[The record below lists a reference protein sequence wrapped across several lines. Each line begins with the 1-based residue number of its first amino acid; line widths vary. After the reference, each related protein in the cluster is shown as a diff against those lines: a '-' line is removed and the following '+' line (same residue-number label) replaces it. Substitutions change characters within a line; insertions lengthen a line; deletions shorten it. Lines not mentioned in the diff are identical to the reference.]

1 MSNYTCPRCH
11 YETNYRYNIRKHFMR
26 NNKCPE
32 KFDKTSIEKCF
43 QTILFEEYPVI
54 KKTTLN
60 DFQMTSNDFE
70 KTKEKDN
77 LECVFCGKIFTRKNN
92 LNMHIKKTCKK
103 VKAHNISDKDMLIE
117 KLKVENEMLRM
128 EKKTLIQNNT
138 ITNNT
143 TNNTIIINAFGHE
156 NLDYIKKEYVQALVK
171 SGPYGSIQKLIKHIH
186 FNPNHKENHN
196 IKIPNKRDKYGMIF
210 DGSKWL
216 FKNKKSMI
224 TTIAD
229 HAYGI
234 IAEHCEDLNNRK
246 LDKFRDEYENEDSE
260 LMKRIA
266 DDTELVILNGQSEL
280 GMM

>member
-11 YETNYRYNIRKHFMR
+11 YETNYRYNIRKHFSR
-26 NNKCPE
+26 NNKCPT
-32 KFDKTSIEKCF
+32 KFDKISIEDCF
-43 QTILFEEYPVI
+43 KTILFEEYQPT
-54 KKTTLN
+54 KKQTAD
-60 DFQMTSNDFE
+60 DFKMTSFDFE
-70 KTKEKDN
+70 KPKEAFFC
-77 LECVFCGKIFTRKNN
+77 EYCGKSFTRKNN
-92 LNMHIKKTCKK
+92 LNVHIKKACKK
-103 VKAHNISDKDMLIE
+103 LKTFENVQEKDMLIE
-117 KLKVENEMLRM
+117 KLKEENEMLRM
-128 EKKTLIQNNT
+128 EKNTLIQNNT

-143 TNNTIIINAFGHE
+143 TNNTIIINAFGKE

-234 IAEHCEDLNNRK
+234 IAEHCEDLDNRK
-246 LDKFRDEYENEDSE
+246 LDKFRDEYENENSE

-280 GMM
+280 GFP

>member
-32 KFDKTSIEKCF
+32 KFDKISIEECF
-43 QTILFEEYPVI
+43 QTILFEEYPVT
-54 KKTTLN
+54 KKTTSN

-70 KTKEKDN
+70 KPKEKDN
-77 LECVFCGKIFTRKNN
+77 FECGFCGKTFTRKNN

-103 VKAHNISDKDMLIE
+103 VKVNNISDKDMLIE
-117 KLKVENEMLRM
+117 KLKEENEMLRM